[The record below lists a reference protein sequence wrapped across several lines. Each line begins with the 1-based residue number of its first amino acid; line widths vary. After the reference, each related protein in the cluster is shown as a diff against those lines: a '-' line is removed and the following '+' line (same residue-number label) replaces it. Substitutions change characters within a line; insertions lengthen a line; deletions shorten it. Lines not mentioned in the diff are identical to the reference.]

1 MNWSHVAVIVIALA
15 VGVFLGAK
23 NPGLLSKLTAGKVAA

>member
-1 MNWSHVAVIVIALA
+1 MNWSHVGVIIIALA
-15 VGVFLGAK
+15 VGLFIGAK